1 VIEKAP
7 QLARGSGAH
16 DPEMS
21 RPDSRGIAKG
31 KSATGFSSVSP
42 AQQHTSA
49 RYDMSNDECLVGGDS
64 VSSAMRAGA
73 CSPVQPFKPPSIRS

>member
-7 QLARGSGAH
+7 QLAQDSGAH
-16 DPEMS
+16 DPGMS

-42 AQQHTSA
+42 AQQHASA
-49 RYDMSNDECLVGGDS
+49 RYDMCNDECLVWGGT
-64 VSSAMRAGA
+64 V
-73 CSPVQPFKPPSIRS
+73 